1 MRRNWLLNIQ
11 LIVIFGLVIFLYSFT
26 AKRNEMRKISKP
38 QIEFL
43 NAESP
48 FVTHEM
54 VNNLLK
60 EKFGGATTIKKEN
73 LDLKSIEQ
81 TLNKHSLIE
90 HSEVY
95 VSVDGRLKTV
105 VKQKSPIARFFNSNT
120 SFYIDYEGGKMPLSN
135 NFSARVPL
143 VYGQINT
150 ARNKDFVSLLQMI
163 YNDDFLKKNII
174 GMRIQDDGSVI
185 MKNRNY
191 SYDIIFGKTIH
202 MERKFNNYKAFFQ
215 KAVQDTLIG
224 SYKTINLKFTK
235 QVVCTKE

>member
-1 MRRNWLLNIQ
+1 MRKNWLLNIQ
-11 LIVIFGLVIFLYSFT
+11 LITIFGLVIFLYSFT
-26 AKRNEMRKISKP
+26 SKRNEQRKISKP

-54 VNNLLK
+54 VNNLLI
-60 EKFGGATTIKKEN
+60 EKFGGASTIKKEN

-81 TLNKHSLIE
+81 TLNKHSLIDD
-90 HSEVY
+90 SEVY
-95 VSVDGRLKTV
+95 VSVDGRLKTI
-105 VKQKSPIARFFNSNT
+105 VKQKSPIARVFNNNA
-120 SFYIDYEGGKMPLSN
+120 SFYIDYEGGKMPLSK

-143 VYGQINT
+143 VYGKINT
-150 ARNKDFVSLLQMI
+150 AKDKDFVSLLQMI
-163 YNDDFLKKNII
+163 HNDDFLKKNII
-174 GMRIQDDGSVI
+174 GMQVLEDGSVV

-191 SYDIIFGKTIH
+191 SYDIVFGRTIH

-215 KAVQDTLIG
+215 KAVQDTLID
-224 SYKTINLKFTK
+224 SYKSVNLKFTK

>member
-11 LIVIFGLVIFLYSFT
+11 LIAIFGLVIFLYSFT
-26 AKRNEMRKISKP
+26 SKRNEQRKISKP
-38 QIEFL
+38 KIEFL

-60 EKFGGATTIKKEN
+60 EKFGGASTIKKEN

-90 HSEVY
+90 DSEVY
-95 VSVDGRLKTV
+95 VSVDGKLKTV
-105 VKQKSPIARFFNSNT
+105 VKQKSPIARVFNNNT
-120 SFYIDYEGGKMPLSN
+120 SFYIDYEGGKMPLST

-143 VYGQINT
+143 VYGQIDT
-150 ARNKDFVSLLQMI
+150 AKNKGFVSLLQMI

-174 GMRIQDDGSVI
+174 GMQIQEDGSII

-191 SYDIIFGKTIH
+191 GYDIIFGRTIH

-224 SYKTINLKFTK
+224 SYKSINLKFTT